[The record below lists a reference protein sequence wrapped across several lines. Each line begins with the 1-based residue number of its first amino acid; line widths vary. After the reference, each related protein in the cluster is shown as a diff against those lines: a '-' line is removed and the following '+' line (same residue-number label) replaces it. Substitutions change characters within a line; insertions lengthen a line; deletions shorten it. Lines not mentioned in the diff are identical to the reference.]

1 MLCDSL
7 AKRFVNPGL
16 PPVAGH
22 GERWPG
28 RTSPASRPRCE
39 RAPLSLVE
47 ELARV
52 MARLFAEGVTGIAMQ
67 KLQDGMVRMW
77 ADVTPAFDER
87 SIR

>member
-1 MLCDSL
+1 MLPDPL
-7 AKRFVNPGL
+7 AKRFVDPGL

-28 RTSPASRPRCE
+28 RTSPASRPRYE
-39 RAPLSLVE
+39 MLSLVE
-47 ELARV
+47 ELPRV